1 MLFNQ
6 CIKAGT
12 ILKTHGKDGELMI
25 EADIKLPDNFI
36 KEESIFIEIDGL
48 LVPFF
53 MEHIFLKSAYTAVV
67 KFEDINTIEE
77 AEELT
82 NLNWHIDKE
91 KWANLTGEDFSDYEA
106 LTGYILINQNDQ
118 QIGEIQD
125 VISIPSNT
133 LLEVTYQG
141 KTIEVPVNEETLFYI
156 DEENNIVKNTIP
168 EGLLDL

>member
-1 MLFNQ
+1 MLFNR
-6 CIKAGT
+6 CIKAGK
-12 ILKTHGKDGELMI
+12 ILKKHGKDGELII

-53 MEHIFLKSAYTAVV
+53 MEHIFLKSAYTAVI

-82 NLNWHIDKE
+82 DLNWYADKE
-91 KWANLTGEDFSDYEA
+91 RWARLTGEDSSAYET
-106 LTGYILINQNDQ
+106 LIGYMLINQNDQ
-118 QIGEIQD
+118 KIGEIQD
-125 VISIPSNT
+125 IISIPSNT
-133 LLEVTYQG
+133 LLEVAYQG
-141 KTIEVPVNEETLFYI
+141 KNIQVPVNEETLFYI
-156 DEENNIVKNTIP
+156 DSDYKIIKNTIP